1 NRSNKRYTNTIKNF
15 MYRFDGILKFPSAGD
30 WVVGG
35 VGFHYSHTGWAMS
48 KDGSSSA
55 KNTNDLDSF
64 RQLSHHGG
72 WTHGTDGNRLRS
84 IGTADGHARSR
95 YRFKKVDNALP
106 FYRYAAWTR
115 TTTGQFYLLRDGFGL
130 SWFLQD
136 PANPR
141 TSLVGDV
148 NYGQQIPG
156 DGLFRL
162 P

>member
-1 NRSNKRYTNTIKNF
+1 

-35 VGFHYSHTGWAMS
+35 VGFHYSHSGWAMS

-64 RQLSHHGG
+64 KQLSHHGY
-72 WTHGTDGNRLRS
+72 WKHGVQGSRARNLGS
-84 IGTADGHARSR
+84 ASDGHARAR
-95 YRFKKVDNALP
+95 YRFFKVDATLP
-106 FYRYAAWTR
+106 FFRYAAWTR
-115 TTTGQFYLLRDGFGL
+115 TTTGTFYLLRDGFGL